1 MVWIYLIVQ
10 AVGLGIMAWTFR
22 AEDKDEYAVLFG
34 SGGFLSLCLAAAAAP
49 LPVKLLMGFLMVRF
63 RSRINHTFSGGP
75 EAILSFFRPLIA
87 LASNRF
93 EPISHLMS
101 EPLTRFLAHRL
112 FSWRQ
117 EQQRTNIQRPNI
129 SIIDVE
135 AREVIHGV

>member
-10 AVGLGIMAWTFR
+10 AVGLGIMAWTFS

-34 SGGFLSLCLAAAAAP
+34 TGGFLSLCLVVAMAP
-49 LPVKLLMGFLMVRF
+49 LPVKLLTGFLMVRF
-63 RSRINHTFSGGP
+63 HSRINHAFSGGQ
-75 EAILSFFRPLIA
+75 EAILSYFRTLIA
-87 LASNRF
+87 LDSNRF
-93 EPISHLMS
+93 EPISHLMP

-117 EQQRTNIQRPNI
+117 EQRRTNIQPPNI

-135 AREVIHGV
+135 AREVIRGF

>member
-10 AVGLGIMAWTFR
+10 AVGLGLMAWTFS

-34 SGGFLSLCLAAAAAP
+34 TGGFLSLCLVVAVAP
-49 LPVKLLMGFLMVRF
+49 LPVRLLTGFLMVRF

-75 EAILSFFRPLIA
+75 EAILSFFSPLIA

-93 EPISHLMS
+93 EPISRLTP
-101 EPLTRFLAHRL
+101 EPLTRPLAHRL

-117 EQQRTNIQRPNI
+117 EQRKTNIRRPNI